1 MPTPTGF
8 AFDKKQASDDKLK
21 RNGGRVAFNSKGFDY
36 GHFNNGGAK
45 GYNEGIFDQG
55 FGEFSPVKKQDNKLE

>member
-21 RNGGRVAFNSKGFDY
+21 RNGGRVAFNSKGFDN

-45 GYNEGIFDQG
+45 GFNEGIFNQG
-55 FGEFSPVKKQDNKLE
+55 FGEFSPWKRQDDKLE